1 MWEQC
6 ENFHKNNIAETSI
19 PQLIEELVLKVNL
32 YKTIDSQADMLGTE
46 LEKIKSRILGEILL
60 TITGLSLKGNINVYE
75 SLAMALQTRS
85 LAGYGKKSA

>member
-1 MWEQC
+1 MAPHFEELWEQC

-60 TITGLSLKGNINVYE
+60 TITG
-75 SLAMALQTRS
+75 
-85 LAGYGKKSA
+85 YGFADS